1 MTVFSGGAWLQVRGL
16 RKAYG
21 DTAVFA
27 GLDLTVDHG
36 HTLAVIGA
44 SGCGKTT
51 LLRILAGLDRADG
64 GSVFI
69 NDIEVSNSTP
79 QTRGAVY
86 LYQEPLLF
94 PHLDVF
100 ENIAFGLRLRNLS
113 RSVINDEV
121 EAMLSSLELES
132 FARRRPESLSGGQR
146 QRVAFARALAI
157 KPALLL
163 LDEPFSNLDPQARAS
178 MQQLCKRLTHQQRSS
193 VVFVTHDLK
202 EALIMGDSF
211 GRLSQGH
218 FYAYSDRACFC
229 ADPVSGVQAE
239 LAFWRDGAAGLPPLA
254 T

>member
-1 MTVFSGGAWLQVRGL
+1 MTVSSSGAWLQVRGL

-27 GLDLTVDHG
+27 GLDLTVDYG

-69 NDIEVSNSTP
+69 NDIDVGNAAP

-113 RSVINDEV
+113 RGLINDEV

-178 MQQLCKRLTHQQRSS
+178 MQQLSKRLTHQQRSS

-218 FYAYSDRACFC
+218 FYAYSDRASFC

-239 LAFWRDGAAGLPPLA
+239 LAFWRDGAADLPPLA